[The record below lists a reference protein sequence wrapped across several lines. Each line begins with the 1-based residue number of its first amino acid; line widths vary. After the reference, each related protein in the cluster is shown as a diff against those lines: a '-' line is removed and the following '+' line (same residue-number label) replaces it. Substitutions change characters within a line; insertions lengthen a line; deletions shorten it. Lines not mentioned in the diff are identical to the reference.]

1 MRGEPIHKDKS
12 NQKGK
17 YDMENLYMA
26 LAVSQQVFFQKG
38 YICHGFGRTP
48 EEAKE
53 TLMKK
58 WGNILEEE
66 MTLEELEKQI
76 VVQQCVPG
84 EGLSA
89 GYSVNIPSTG
99 RVLRY
104 VTKDRMVTIPDKIN
118 ESLPIC

>member
-1 MRGEPIHKDKS
+1 
-12 NQKGK
+12 
-17 YDMENLYMA
+17 
-26 LAVSQQVFFQKG
+26 
-38 YICHGFGRTP
+38 
-48 EEAKE
+48 
-53 TLMKK
+53 
-58 WGNILEEE
+58 

-118 ESLPIC
+118 ESLAHLLNKKGREATEE

>member
-1 MRGEPIHKDKS
+1 
-12 NQKGK
+12 
-17 YDMENLYMA
+17 
-26 LAVSQQVFFQKG
+26 
-38 YICHGFGRTP
+38 
-48 EEAKE
+48 
-53 TLMKK
+53 MKK